1 MSEIRFTDEQLKIFD
16 FVENTNKN
24 ICIEAYAGCSKTTVI
39 VEASKRLPDDKSITF
54 LAFNKHIKEELVTR
68 LPKNV
73 KCFTSHGLGLNAL
86 LRKYGK
92 DIKFDEFKIDKIIQ
106 DKSKKWD
113 LDIKFDGSQD
123 KIEQYLNEIKKMVN
137 LCRTT
142 LTFKKEGMLF
152 IIDRHGLKLND
163 NSDIKNIMKV
173 MEVLMND
180 RKTYDYTDM
189 IFLPAIDK
197 NIFLIPQDVVVADE
211 CLPYNQYIATE
222 NDKIKI
228 GVLYNM
234 YSNGIELPLVETFN
248 EDKKIFENKKIEKIW
263 CNGKRDVYQVI
274 LNGKRKLRST
284 VNHRFLTLN
293 GWKRLD
299 ELKIGDAILSNYKD
313 QPYHDI
319 PNKSQYDIF
328 IGTSLG
334 DSSFNMI
341 TPNIFRISNIHGE
354 KQYEY
359 IKWKSEILNSNLRYI
374 KENGYSKKPAYTFSS
389 KGFYFE
395 KDSQTIEDRIKKLN
409 PRSLAVL
416 WMDDGSLNKLNGKL
430 YLMAVSKEYVEIL
443 SNTLKNKFNIIS
455 NVRMSY
461 SNTTNKPY
469 FYLNFNSENIS
480 KLSKLIAP
488 YIHPSMSYKICDIHK
503 DLINLSNW
511 DCHECITNGCIVV
524 TKEFEYYST
533 ENVYDMTV
541 EDNHNFIVTA
551 NYRANNI
558 KSKNSGLI
566 AHNCQDLNAAQQ
578 KMIDKMLKRDKVTGK
593 VLGRLISVGDPNQL
607 IYSFLGV
614 QTKSFD
620 WFKNFPNTEILSLSY
635 TFRCGKKIVE
645 HAQKIVPNI
654 KALPH
659 AVDGC
664 VREGNVL
671 IEPEDGDFVLCRTTM
686 PLVKLFFH
694 FLTKGKKASIKGSDI
709 GISILEMIG
718 KFNDLKLLTEYW
730 NRELI
735 SYQKAVVA
743 TGILNYNEHSGYTAL
758 EDKVLTLVFLCRIS
772 KDITDLKLKI
782 QALFTEQT
790 QGIVLSTV
798 HKSKGLEADRVFIV
812 RPDLL
817 PMKVGKAWEYQQEKN
832 LEYVAITRS
841 RLELI
846 YDYNWKD

>member
-1 MSEIRFTDEQLKIFD
+1 MAEIKFTDEQLKIFD
-16 FVENTNKN
+16 VVENTNKN

-39 VEASKRLPDDKSITF
+39 VEASKRLPEDKSVTF
-54 LAFNKHIKEELVTR
+54 LAFNKHIKEELTER

-106 DKSKKWD
+106 DKARKWD
-113 LDIKFDGSQD
+113 LDIRFEGNQD
-123 KIEQYLNEIKKMVN
+123 KIDQYLSEVKKMVN

-142 LTFKKEGMLF
+142 LTFKKDGMLF

-163 NSDIKNIMKV
+163 NSDVKNIMKV

-222 NDKIKI
+222 NSKIKI

-234 YSNGIELPLVETFN
+234 YNNGIELPLVETFN

-284 VNHRFLTLN
+284 VNHKFLTLN

-299 ELKIGDAILSNYKD
+299 ELKIGDIIFSNSNDKPFYA
-313 QPYHDI
+313 I
-319 PNKSQYDIF
+319 PNNSQYNKNIM
-328 IGTSLG
+328 GC
-334 DSSFNMI
+334 MI
-341 TPNIFRISNIHGE
+341 
-354 KQYEY
+354 
-359 IKWKSEILNSNLRYI
+359 
-374 KENGYSKKPAYTFSS
+374 
-389 KGFYFE
+389 
-395 KDSQTIEDRIKKLN
+395 
-409 PRSLAVL
+409 
-416 WMDDGSLNKLNGKL
+416 
-430 YLMAVSKEYVEIL
+430 
-443 SNTLKNKFNIIS
+443 
-455 NVRMSY
+455 
-461 SNTTNKPY
+461 
-469 FYLNFNSENIS
+469 
-480 KLSKLIAP
+480 
-488 YIHPSMSYKICDIHK
+488 
-503 DLINLSNW
+503 
-511 DCHECITNGCIVV
+511 V

-541 EDNHNFIVTA
+541 EDNHNFIACISTSSD
-551 NYRANNI
+551 
-558 KSKNSGLI
+558 KFGLI

-620 WFKNFPNTEILSLSY
+620 WFKNYPNTEILSLSY

-654 KALPH
+654 KALPS
-659 AVDGC
+659 AIDGC

-671 IEPEDGDFVLCRTTM
+671 TEPEDGDFVLCRTTM

-718 KFNDLKLLTEYW
+718 KFNDIKSLTEYW
-730 NRELI
+730 NRELM
-735 SYQKAVVA
+735 SYQKSVIA
-743 TGILNYNEHSGYTAL
+743 TGILNYNEHSGYAAL

-772 KDITDLKLKI
+772 KDINDLKLKI
-782 QALFTEQT
+782 NALFTEQT

-832 LEYVAITRS
+832 LEYVAITRAKK
-841 RLELI
+841 ELI